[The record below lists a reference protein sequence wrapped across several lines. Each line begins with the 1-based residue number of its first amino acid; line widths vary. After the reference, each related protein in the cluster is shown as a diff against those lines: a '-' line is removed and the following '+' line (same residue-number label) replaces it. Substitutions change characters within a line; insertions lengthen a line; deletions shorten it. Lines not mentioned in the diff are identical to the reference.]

1 MDRSESQDATWLL
14 LVAGGIAAV
23 VVGKHV
29 GGWLGAGESLARSA
43 LVPVLSGVGVGL
55 VAVLLARCL
64 VGRRLLAGR
73 RRFVLAAADSFDPS
87 VEAVRRFA
95 SGLERARPLWG
106 GLVGARACAVRVL
119 LDADGEDQMRY
130 SVEVPARAVGAL
142 FTAASIYEGV
152 ELHEVTDEPHPAV
165 NGGTG
170 ETVRA
175 ELVLARSS
183 AEPLYAAG
191 MDPDPLAGFAHAL
204 GELKA
209 ARGEHG
215 VVCVDLLPVG
225 AGAQRRLRRK
235 LLRRAGLP
243 RRDGLAQL
251 LAQGSRSERRSPG
264 ELVERRI
271 EGRALASKLGAP
283 EPLFAIQVLVATT
296 APDRAAAKAG
306 VHRLLTAFDVFNG
319 ENHFRVSGVRLPGG
333 GSFLGAD
340 APWHR
345 RRFDRR
351 LRSGWFAPA
360 RRRIVGTSEI
370 AGLLKPPTARNPV
383 PNVLRTGGLIPPPPP
398 GLPTFHGQRGLLPLG
413 RVSRNGE
420 RRLVGVPLDA
430 TFFSYMAGRSRY
442 GKTETGVGQFV
453 HLARAGHG
461 CFFLDP
467 HEDAIERIK
476 RHLTDEGLRE
486 RVIEINLATR
496 AERQPGWNLL
506 APQRRPVHQQVDAL
520 VDAFASTLGWD
531 ETNTR
536 ALNLTTQA
544 AQALIELGRTLPLVL
559 APTLF
564 QIPALLTNDAW
575 RAAALPHVSAAS
587 REFFTERFPRLSP
600 EAVTPVTNLIDRLR
614 AAPPVAALFG
624 NPSSSYDI
632 RAAMDRGMVVL
643 ACPGDG
649 TGRDRLIANFLVYD
663 LLHAAKTRAELAPE
677 RRRPF
682 WIFLDEVQTYD
693 GATGG
698 NLAALLEQTAKYGI
712 RAFLFNQNPERLTP
726 ATLNA
731 VTTNRS
737 HLMTTALNAK
747 AAGLLVREWAETI
760 DPAVI
765 TRLHRYTF
773 LASVTLNG
781 RASAPFLLEGVSA
794 DELHEPEQDPA
805 ALGALDEAI
814 DRTSG
819 REPVADTL
827 ARLDEHDQR
836 ILDHLTAGKSPAQ
849 VGAVGPSQLT
859 LGAEETAD
867 DGQ

>member
-1 MDRSESQDATWLL
+1 VDRSESQDARWLL
-14 LVAGGIAAV
+14 LVAGGIASVA
-23 VVGKHV
+23 VGKHV
-29 GGWLGAGESLARSA
+29 GGWLEVAGSLARST

-55 VAVLLARCL
+55 VAVLLARWV
-64 VGRRLLAGR
+64 VGRRLLVGR
-73 RRFVLAAADSFDPS
+73 RRFVLTAADSFDPS

-95 SGLERARPLWG
+95 SGLERARPLWA

-130 SVEVPARAVGAL
+130 AIEVPARAVGAL

-152 ELHEVTDEPHPAV
+152 ELHEVTDEPHPADC
-165 NGGTG
+165 GMGR
-170 ETVRA
+170 TVRA
-175 ELVLARSS
+175 EIVLARSS

-191 MDPDPLAGFAHAL
+191 LDPDPLAGFAHAI
-204 GELKA
+204 GELRA
-209 ARGEHG
+209 AHGEHG

-225 AGAQRRLRRK
+225 VGAQRRLRRK

-243 RRDGLAQL
+243 QRDGLARL
-251 LAQGSRSERRSPG
+251 LSQGTRSERRSPG

-271 EGRALASKLGAP
+271 EGRALAAKLGAP
-283 EPLFAIQVLVATT
+283 EPLFAIQVLIAAS
-296 APDRAAAKAG
+296 APDRASAKAG

-319 ENHFRVSGVRLPGG
+319 ENHFRVTGVRLPGG
-333 GSFLGAD
+333 GAFLGAD
-340 APWHR
+340 APWRR

-351 LRSGWFAPA
+351 LRTGWFAPA
-360 RRRIVGTSEI
+360 RRRLVSTSEI
-370 AGLLKPPTARNPV
+370 AGLLKPPTVKNPV

-398 GLPTFHGQRGLLPLG
+398 GLPTFHGQRSLLPLG
-413 RVSRNGE
+413 RVSRRGE
-420 RRLVGVPLDA
+420 RRLVGVPLDS

-476 RHLTDEGLRE
+476 RHLTDEGLRD
-486 RVIEINLATR
+486 RVIEINLAAR
-496 AERQPGWNLL
+496 ADRQPGWNLL
-506 APQRRPVHQQVDAL
+506 APTGRPVHQQVDAL

-544 AQALIELGRTLPLVL
+544 AQALIELGRALPPEL

-564 QIPALLTNDAW
+564 QIPTLLTNDPW
-575 RAAALPHVSAAS
+575 REAALAHVSPAS

-614 AAPPVAALFG
+614 AAPAVAALFG
-624 NPSSSYDI
+624 HPRSSYDI
-632 RAAMDRGMVVL
+632 RAAMDAGMIVL

-677 RRRPF
+677 ARRPF
-682 WIFLDEVQTYD
+682 WVFFDEVQTYD

-712 RAFLFNQNPERLTP
+712 RAFLFNQNPERLTA

-765 TRLHRYTF
+765 TRLRRYTF

-781 RASAPFLLEGVSA
+781 RASAPFLLEGVPA
-794 DELHEPEQDPA
+794 DELHNADQDPT
-805 ALGALDEAI
+805 ALAALDEAI
-814 DRTSG
+814 DCTSG

-827 ARLDEHDQR
+827 ARLDEHDER
-836 ILDHLTAGKSPAQ
+836 ILAYLTAGEPPTDPP
-849 VGAVGPSQLT
+849 GPSQLR
-859 LGAEETAD
+859 LDAEETG
-867 DGQ
+867 DGDE